1 MIPSCFL
8 TNKTGAPQ
16 GDVLGR
22 MKPRR
27 YDHINVSVQGRCEW
41 ELHLLH
47 KGRFRQTTVFRWRKQ
62 HRLYLLSKP
71 WFVVVRVYVAIVG
84 VAVVVVAAGAVVESS
99 SVVKLSFVVTRWAYA
114 FHQDKASSVKV
125 PVANVTLFSSAHL
138 LREFQL
144 TTVYVSMWE
153 LLELDIVAALSL

>member
-1 MIPSCFL
+1 MSLVVNYFSGWL
-8 TNKTGAPQ
+8 
-16 GDVLGR
+16 LGFG
-22 MKPRR
+22 PEFILN
-27 YDHINVSVQGRCEW
+27 DP
-41 ELHLLH
+41 LL
-47 KGRFRQTTVFRWRKQ
+47 QIM
-62 HRLYLLSKP
+62 
-71 WFVVVRVYVAIVG
+71 YVAIVG